1 MTDLFLR
8 VVELSWQA
16 GVLALAVMLARL
28 ALRRAPKWA
37 VCLLWALVAVRL
49 VLPFSLQSP
58 VSLQAEQSPVTA
70 ALYELPQ
77 TQEAAQKTDEVLSGG
92 SAEPVTPLPPT
103 EVVTAQPVPAPKP
116 AMTVSLLA
124 VIWLAGVVMMLTYML
139 VSYLGIYRRVCTA
152 VRLEDNVYRCGSWGT
167 PFVLGLLR
175 PRIYVPEGMDDAAL
189 PQVLAHE
196 RCHIRRGD
204 HLVKP
209 LAFLLLALHWFNPVL
224 WAAYVLL
231 GRDMENACDERV
243 LRGVDGAG
251 RAAYSRALVACAV
264 RQRPAAV
271 CPLAFGEVAV
281 QERVKN
287 AMNGKKPAVW
297 AAVLLVIAAA
307 VIAVCFLTSPGRREP
322 SAGGA
327 WDAETLYALR
337 TPYVGDPSAVGRILN
352 AVGLDKMGADSDWDF
367 TMQLSTEQEPY
378 GLTLLYTYDSESF
391 LGYGPTWAQ
400 RMRAGGYLT
409 MALIDNAE
417 WVAWQ
422 ENGTETGRVANDGA
436 YDITAARQSV
446 DGLRQLI
453 EQLEAGIAGGAVG
466 GTRQVYYSPAA
477 VTREDGVSARLAD
490 VTYQNNWLTGELLVT
505 VPPELT
511 ERYAGEDGTMQREF
525 LLYTQVDNGEK
536 SAVGGGARV
545 ESGADGLTL
554 YQPFDLGIQL
564 SAEQGFTVRFWAG
577 DMGPMTVEYTAEGAA
592 ASEITPWPSEG
603 DNDPVSIDPADYG
616 IVYDTEHMP
625 DWETC
630 PLSYLC
636 AYYLGADGAYAQ
648 GAMDTLAQR
657 YRQAPN
663 TVQNYLDTLA
673 AKYAGVD
680 RQLLSQIRL
689 AAESL
694 YGAENG
700 TSADPLV
707 ELLYN
712 ESFDYSDGVG
722 NSGHYTYRVPQLLAD
737 TADARA
743 INAAIADEYG
753 PIVEET
759 LDDRASG
766 VSLSCLYVMWES
778 YRCGDIL
785 SLVVSCGWSFDSNQ
799 YSVYLYDTARGIRLT
814 TSELLTAQGVDETA
828 FLNAVRQAAAD
839 RFDALYGQT
848 GDAAAERRTWTLSD
862 ANINRD
868 VPAYADAAGHLYA
881 VLPIGSPAGAD
892 AYEQVLALD
901 VGA

>member
-37 VCLLWALVAVRL
+37 VCMLWALVAVRL
-49 VLPFSLQSP
+49 IVPVSLQSR

-70 ALYELPQ
+70 ALEQLPQ
-77 TQEAAQKTDEVLSGG
+77 TQETADAILPSGGEVLTPVQPVGSVT
-92 SAEPVTPLPPT
+92 SAEPVQ
-103 EVVTAQPVPAPKP
+103 AARPV
-116 AMTVSLLA
+116 MTVEVLTA
-124 VIWLAGVVMMLTYML
+124 VWLAGAAFMLAYML
-139 VSYLGIYRRVCTA
+139 VSYLRLYRQVRTA
-152 VRLEDNVYRCGSWGT
+152 VRVEDNVCRCDRWGT
-167 PFVLGLLR
+167 PFVLGMLR
-175 PRIYVPEGMDDAAL
+175 PRIYIPAGLDEPDL
-189 PQVLAHE
+189 SQVLAHE
-196 RCHIRRGD
+196 RGHIRRGD
-204 HLVKP
+204 HVVKP
-209 LAFLLLALHWFNPVL
+209 LAFLLLTVHWFNPVL

-297 AAVLLVIAAA
+297 AAVLLLIAAA
-307 VIAVCFLTSPGRREP
+307 VIGVCFLTSPQRQQPAADGD
-322 SAGGA
+322 

-337 TPYVGDPSAVGRILN
+337 TPYVGDS
-352 AVGLDKMGADSDWDF
+352 
-367 TMQLSTEQEPY
+367 
-378 GLTLLYTYDSESF
+378 
-391 LGYGPTWAQ
+391 
-400 RMRAGGYLT
+400 
-409 MALIDNAE
+409 
-417 WVAWQ
+417 
-422 ENGTETGRVANDGA
+422 
-436 YDITAARQSV
+436 
-446 DGLRQLI
+446 
-453 EQLEAGIAGGAVG
+453 
-466 GTRQVYYSPAA
+466 
-477 VTREDGVSARLAD
+477 
-490 VTYQNNWLTGELLVT
+490 
-505 VPPELT
+505 
-511 ERYAGEDGTMQREF
+511 
-525 LLYTQVDNGEK
+525 
-536 SAVGGGARV
+536 SAVGGGRQMYFGPASMTRDDGVKAELVNVTYQNDWLNGEMRVTLPAAASARYAG
-545 ESGADGLTL
+545 EGGTASLLNDFILYAQTDDGPKNAVAEDVRIEKNGEDTVLC
-554 YQPFDLGIQL
+554 QPFSLGIQIPT
-564 SAEQGFTVRFWAG
+564 AQGFTVRFWAG
-577 DMGPMTVEYTAEGAA
+577 ELGPLLAEVTAEGAA

-603 DNDPVSIDPADYG
+603 ENDPVSIDPADYG

-663 TVQNYLDTLA
+663 TVQNYLNTLA

-707 ELLYN
+707 GLLYN

-799 YSVYLYDTARGIRLT
+799 YSVYLYDTARGVRLT

-839 RFDALYGQT
+839 TFDALYGQT
-848 GDAAAERRTWTLSD
+848 GDAAAERRMWTLSD